1 VSDDF
6 ERALE
11 FTLRWEGGKVDDPH
25 DHGGRTNRG
34 ITQRTYDGWRSD
46 HDLPARDVYLLEED
60 ELQDIYRTLYWWVAK
75 GEEWPA
81 SLVTFDTA
89 VLFGASRAA
98 EWLQAASWAD
108 VAPAKRAWAILCLRR
123 ERHRDRVAKDRTQ
136 ARFWAGWM
144 NRLNDLARFAGLVPG
159 SMGGAQAPNS

>member
-1 VSDDF
+1 
-6 ERALE
+6 
-11 FTLRWEGGKVDDPH
+11 
-25 DHGGRTNRG
+25 
-34 ITQRTYDGWRSD
+34 
-46 HDLPARDVYLLEED
+46 LEED